1 LRIFLVVEER
11 TRTTTS
17 TCTRE
22 RPSSF
27 LNKGRVK
34 AEVTR
39 GIENPPEVPLV
50 QGATRST
57 KKFVTPAKA
66 GVQLSREA

>member
-1 LRIFLVVEER
+1 MHEGAAILLLEQRQ
-11 TRTTTS
+11 
-17 TCTRE
+17 
-22 RPSSF
+22 
-27 LNKGRVK
+27 VK

>member
-1 LRIFLVVEER
+1 MHEGAAILLLEQRQ
-11 TRTTTS
+11 
-17 TCTRE
+17 
-22 RPSSF
+22 
-27 LNKGRVK
+27 VK

-39 GIENPPEVPLV
+39 GIEPPPEVPLV